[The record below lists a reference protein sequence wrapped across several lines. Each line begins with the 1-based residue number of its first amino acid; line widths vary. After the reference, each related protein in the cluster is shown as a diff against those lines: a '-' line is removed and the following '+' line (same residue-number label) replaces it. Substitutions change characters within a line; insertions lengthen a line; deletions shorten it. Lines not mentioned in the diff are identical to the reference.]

1 MGTFSLVA
9 SFPLFFLLFNEIFK
23 IFNKIKCCKI
33 CKRKKKKKVQYMDK
47 NLELETKSLILDD
60 EDDLNINN
68 PNSLGINRESIIEDN
83 KKKDLS
89 LEESDIF
96 SQNSKNN
103 IVINLQTPILN
114 EKPNNLFES
123 YSEE

>member
-1 MGTFSLVA
+1 
-9 SFPLFFLLFNEIFK
+9 
-23 IFNKIKCCKI
+23 
-33 CKRKKKKKVQYMDK
+33 MDK

-60 EDDLNINN
+60 DELNINN

-89 LEESDIF
+89 FEESDIF

-103 IVINLQTPILN
+103 IVINPQTPILN

>member
-1 MGTFSLVA
+1 
-9 SFPLFFLLFNEIFK
+9 
-23 IFNKIKCCKI
+23 
-33 CKRKKKKKVQYMDK
+33 MDK
-47 NLELETKSLILDD
+47 NLELETKSLILDV

-103 IVINLQTPILN
+103 IVINPQTPILN

>member
-1 MGTFSLVA
+1 
-9 SFPLFFLLFNEIFK
+9 
-23 IFNKIKCCKI
+23 
-33 CKRKKKKKVQYMDK
+33 MDK
-47 NLELETKSLILDD
+47 NLELETKSLILDE

-103 IVINLQTPILN
+103 IVINPQTPILN